1 MKRLAQRTF
10 LACALIWLPAAAQA
24 QPFPTGPISLVV
36 PLAPGDA
43 ADIAARALGEDISRQ
58 LKTPVLT
65 INRRGAGG
73 AVGTNAVVQARRDG
87 YTILFAQNSALTFR
101 AVLDPKSVTYDA
113 LRIWCHSAPP
123 QRTPTILVVRSDA
136 PYRNFAEFIEYSK
149 KNPGR
154 VRIGHPGSG
163 SVGDFCVQ
171 LINALTGSEL
181 VPVPYTGA
189 APAIVGLRGE
199 HIEGVVLS
207 LGALSAHIK
216 SGAFRG
222 LAASSR
228 FPEFV
233 EIPTLRELGYQE
245 ELFGIWFSFLGAGR
259 DPRRREESPCRR
271 DRTGG
276 QSSGDHGKTGVARH
290 LAELRHTRA
299 DRGRDPRGVQAGRRD
314 SQEDRSGQMKLFM
327 QARKEIHYSRPAA
340 GARASG
346 TTSHTYRR
354 GSY

>member
-1 MKRLAQRTF
+1 M
-10 LACALIWLPAAAQA
+10 
-24 QPFPTGPISLVV
+24 
-36 PLAPGDA
+36 
-43 ADIAARALGEDISRQ
+43 
-58 LKTPVLT
+58 LT
-65 INRRGAGG
+65 INRPGAGG
-73 AVGTNAVVQARRDG
+73 AVGTNAVVQARKDG
-87 YTILFAQNSALTFR
+87 HTILFAQNSALTFR

-113 LRIWCHSAPP
+113 LRDLVPLGTAS
-123 QRTPTILVVRSDA
+123 RTPTILVVRSDA

-149 KNPGR
+149 KNPGH

-189 APAIVGLRGE
+189 APAIVALRGE

-222 LAASSR
+222 LVASSR

-233 EIPTLRELGYQE
+233 DIPTLRELGYQE
-245 ELFGIWFSFLGAGR
+245 ELFGIWFSFLAPAGIPEDAR
-259 DPRRREESPCRR
+259 KVPRRR
-271 DRTGG
+271 DRTGR
-276 QSSGDHGKTGVARH
+276 QSARYHGKTGVARH
-290 LAELRHTRA
+290 LAKLRHTRA

-314 SQEDRSGQMKLFM
+314 SQEDRFGQMKLFM
-327 QARKEIHYSRPAA
+327 QARTEIQCSRPAA

-346 TTSHTYRR
+346 TTSQTSAAAHANRLGGRRVHTTS
-354 GSY
+354 GASK